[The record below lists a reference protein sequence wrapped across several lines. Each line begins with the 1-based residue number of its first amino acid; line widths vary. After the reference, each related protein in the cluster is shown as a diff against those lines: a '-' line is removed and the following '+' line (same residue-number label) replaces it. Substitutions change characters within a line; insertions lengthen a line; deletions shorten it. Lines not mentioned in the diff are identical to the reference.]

1 MIPEFPTLKEMCMRK
16 VLFEDLSR
24 EDLPYPMD
32 KMLEGLDRLPGNYT
46 VTQSSLEVIKDKV
59 KERRALSENDEE
71 HLSKLY
77 KVEKGSKIEI
87 TKVMSGDP
95 PFLWKIRS
103 GAGLHVGYI
112 PIFGQPVYQCNANIR
127 ATSFIGGGEMEEG
140 IEVDKEKYY
149 TGKVEWEKCC
159 PNERHWRTA
168 CLEVDSKGK
177 LDVTL
182 KELKKVEVRTSAG
195 IFEDNLEVIK
205 TLVAQRD

>member
-46 VTQSSLEVIKDKV
+46 VTQSSLDVIKDKD
-59 KERRALSENDEE
+59 KERRALSENDEK

-95 PFLWKIRS
+95 PFLWNINCRG
-103 GAGLHVGYI
+103 GAGRRLGYI
-112 PIFGQPVYQCNANIR
+112 PIFGQPVRQFDANIR

-140 IEVDKEKYY
+140 AEVEKYY
-149 TGKVEWEKCC
+149 TGKVEWKMKCPTC
-159 PNERHWRTA
+159 CQRIA

>member
-46 VTQSSLEVIKDKV
+46 VTQSSLVVIKDRA
-59 KERRALSENDEE
+59 KERKALSENDEK

-95 PFLWKIRS
+95 PFLWNINCRG
-103 GAGLHVGYI
+103 GAGRRLGYI
-112 PIFGQPVYQCNANIR
+112 PIFGQPVRQFDANIR

-140 IEVDKEKYY
+140 AEVEK
-149 TGKVEWEKCC
+149 
-159 PNERHWRTA
+159 
-168 CLEVDSKGK
+168 
-177 LDVTL
+177 
-182 KELKKVEVRTSAG
+182 
-195 IFEDNLEVIK
+195 
-205 TLVAQRD
+205 

>member
-140 IEVDKEKYY
+140 AKVEKYH
-149 TGKVEWEKCC
+149 TGKVEWKMKCPTC
-159 PNERHWRTA
+159 CQRIV

>member
-59 KERRALSENDEE
+59 KERNALSENDEK

-112 PIFGQPVYQCNANIR
+112 PIFGQPVYHFDANIR

-140 IEVDKEKYY
+140 AEVEKYY
-149 TGKVEWEKCC
+149 TGKVEMKCPTYWQSKDC
-159 PNERHWRTA
+159 IA

-177 LDVTL
+177 LYVTL

>member
-59 KERRALSENDEE
+59 KERNALSENDEK
-71 HLSKLY
+71 HLSKLF

-95 PFLWKIRS
+95 PFLWNINCRG
-103 GAGLHVGYI
+103 GAGRRLGYI
-112 PIFGQPVYQCNANIR
+112 PIFGQPVRQFDANIR

-140 IEVDKEKYY
+140 AEVEKYY
-149 TGKVEWEKCC
+149 TGKVEWKMKCPTC
-159 PNERHWRTA
+159 CQRIV

-195 IFEDNLEVIK
+195 IFEDNLEVIQ

>member
-59 KERRALSENDEE
+59 KERRALSENDEK

-95 PFLWKIRS
+95 PFLWKINFR
-103 GAGLHVGYI
+103 GGTGLRLGNI

-140 IEVDKEKYY
+140 AEVEKYY
-149 TGKVEWEKCC
+149 TGKVEWKMKCPTC
-159 PNERHWRTA
+159 CQRIV

>member
-1 MIPEFPTLKEMCMRK
+1 MIPEFLTLKEMCMRK

-46 VTQSSLEVIKDKV
+46 VTQSSLEVIKDKAG
-59 KERRALSENDEE
+59 ERRALSENDEK

-95 PFLWKIRS
+95 PFLWNINCRG
-103 GAGLHVGYI
+103 GAGRRLGYI
-112 PIFGQPVYQCNANIR
+112 PIFGQPVRQFDANIR
-127 ATSFIGGGEMEEG
+127 ATSFIGGGQMEEG
-140 IEVDKEKYY
+140 AEVEKYC
-149 TGKVEWEKCC
+149 TGKVEWKMKCPTC
-159 PNERHWRTA
+159 CQRIV

-182 KELKKVEVRTSAG
+182 KEQKKVEVRTSAG